1 MVQACCVATRFNRQV
16 ERSLESGA
24 EKPIGGEGCRAR
36 LRHDIDGASALD
48 GVACL
53 WQWLARVAL
62 LLHIIAAHRRDSTK
76 QVCDFR

>member
-1 MVQACCVATRFNRQV
+1 LGRATRFNHLV
-16 ERSLESGA
+16 ERRLERGA

-53 WQWLARVAL
+53 WQWLGLVAP
-62 LLHIIAAHRRDSTK
+62 LLHIIAAHRLGSTK
-76 QVCDFR
+76 QVYDFR